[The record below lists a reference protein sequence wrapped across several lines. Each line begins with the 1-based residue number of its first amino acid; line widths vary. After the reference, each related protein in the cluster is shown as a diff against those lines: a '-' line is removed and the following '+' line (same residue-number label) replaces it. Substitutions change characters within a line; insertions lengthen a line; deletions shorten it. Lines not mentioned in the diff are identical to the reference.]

1 MDSTPITI
9 NYVPDGDDWTITVD
23 AGPESTT
30 AHAPGL
36 IAARDSADQI
46 VEKILTG
53 KKQRTVVHLLE
64 GDAFAFT
71 TAYLTA
77 RHGMT
82 TSYSAGPAEAGAP
95 DSAPTEAGTDPEEPA
110 SAAG

>member
-23 AGPESTT
+23 AGEESTT

-46 VEKILTG
+46 VEKIVTG
-53 KKQRTVVHLLE
+53 KKQRTVVHLLN

-71 TAYLTA
+71 TAYLHA

-82 TSYSAGPAEAGAP
+82 TSYAVPEQAEAA
-95 DSAPTEAGTDPEEPA
+95 EAEPEESA
-110 SAAG
+110 SATG

>member
-9 NYVPDGDDWTITVD
+9 NYVPDGDDWTITVN
-23 AGPESTT
+23 AGEESTT

-46 VEKILTG
+46 VEKIVTG
-53 KKQRTVVHLLE
+53 KKQRTVVHLLD

-71 TAYLTA
+71 TAYLHA

-82 TSYSAGPAEAGAP
+82 TGQQQPPASEA
-95 DSAPTEAGTDPEEPA
+95 EPEESA

>member
-9 NYVPDGDDWTITVD
+9 NYVPDGDDWTITVN
-23 AGPESTT
+23 AGEESTT

-46 VEKILTG
+46 VEKIVTG
-53 KKQRTVVHLLE
+53 KKQRTVVHLLN

-71 TAYLTA
+71 TAYLHA

-82 TSYSAGPAEAGAP
+82 SGGAP
-95 DSAPTEAGTDPEEPA
+95 PEQPPAPEAEPEEST